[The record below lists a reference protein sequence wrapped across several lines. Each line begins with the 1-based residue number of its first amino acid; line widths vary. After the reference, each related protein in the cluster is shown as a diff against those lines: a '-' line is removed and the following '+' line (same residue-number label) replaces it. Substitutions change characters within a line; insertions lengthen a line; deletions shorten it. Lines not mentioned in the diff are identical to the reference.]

1 MQDVEWW
8 LREKIQEM
16 NYSTWFMPDV
26 EVVHPDSAI
35 GRIAP
40 VPSKPINYG
49 DVLHVDFGVTAL
61 GMNTDTQH
69 LAYVLYPGE
78 TEADVPRGLI
88 EGLKTANR
96 LQDIV
101 KSSMKVGTTG
111 NEILKKSLKQMK
123 SEGIEGKIYS
133 HPIGDWGHSAGTLV
147 GKFLSS
153 TYISCHSLTF
163 KRYDQPTRW
172 CSNSGGPSSIKQYI
186 LQC

>member
-1 MQDVEWW
+1 
-8 LREKIQEM
+8 M

-26 EVVHPDSAI
+26 EIVNPDSAI
-35 GRIAP
+35 GRI
-40 VPSKPINYG
+40 STMTSNIINYG

-69 LAYVLYPGE
+69 LAYVLYPGG

-88 EGLKTANR
+88 DGLKTVNR

-101 KSSMKVGTTG
+101 KSNMKVGVTG

-133 HPIGDWGHSAGTLV
+133 HPIGDWGHSAGTLI
-147 GKFLSS
+147 GKFRCSIFNILMLSES
-153 TYISCHSLTF
+153 DF
-163 KRYDQPTRW
+163 QK
-172 CSNSGGPSSIKQYI
+172 G
-186 LQC
+186 